1 MKSASRSIA
10 LLLTLIVL
18 AVSLTGCQRPI
29 RDNYPNTFEDAAKL
43 EQEKRAREAHE
54 EYQSIRNVNDGKNEE
69 KAAEALWRDADFTA
83 NRFAGEI
90 PPNPSEEVVAMQT
103 EGLGYA
109 QQDLKLLMERYP
121 NTSFG
126 KKAKAQRDLVEA
138 QLDALNSKQYNYKI
152 VDGFVS
158 LTGRIPAF
166 SYWFALALIAII
178 VKGITFPLTLKT
190 YKSQR
195 EMQKLQPILKEVQKK
210 YGDEPQVMQQKTMEV
225 YKEHGVSP
233 FASCLPM
240 LIQIPFMIWVYS
252 TIRLYEYHFKLGKF
266 LWVGSALS
274 FSNPP
279 PKILGTEIFGTDLAK
294 FDIPLLVLY
303 AASNYFTMRLTPAP
317 DPTQAQQQKS
327 MAVMTTGI
335 MFIMFMQY
343 KWSAAFIFYWL
354 ILNLISTAQQY
365 FFVYRPNQALSTGA
379 VVPTSPS
386 GSSASPK
393 ETPNR
398 EKPGTNNSSN
408 RPNTAPKLPPSSG
421 PRPKKRRPRP

>member
-1 MKSASRSIA
+1 LKSASRSIA

-18 AVSLTGCQRPI
+18 VGGLTGCGKGHI
-29 RDNYPNTFEDAAKL
+29 RDNYPNTFEDAMKL
-43 EQEKRAREAHE
+43 EKERPREANE
-54 EYQSIRNVNDGKNEE
+54 EYLSMQHAFDSKDKE

-90 PPNPSEEVVAMQT
+90 PLHPSQEVVDMQT
-103 EGLGYA
+103 EGLEDA
-109 QQDLKLLMERYP
+109 RQALKLLMEQYP
-121 NTSFG
+121 ESSYG
-126 KKAKAQRDLVEA
+126 KKAPIERAKVEKR
-138 QLDALNSKQYNYKI
+138 LDDLNSVKWPYKV
-152 VDGFVS
+152 VDSFVA
-158 LTGRIPAF
+158 LTGSKPNF
-166 SYWFALALIAII
+166 SYWFALALIAFV

-195 EMQKLQPILKEVQKK
+195 EMQKLQPILKEVQAK
-210 YGDEPQVMQQKTMEV
+210 YKDEPQLMQQETMKV

-240 LIQIPFMIWVYS
+240 FIQLPFMIWVYN
-252 TIRLYEYHFKLGKF
+252 TIRLYEFHFANGKF
-266 LWVGSALS
+266 LWVGSSLADKYPTVIGSDLS
-274 FSNPP
+274 
-279 PKILGTEIFGTDLAK
+279 K

-335 MFIMFMQY
+335 MFFMFMQG

-354 ILNLISTAQQY
+354 ILNLISTVQQY
-365 FFVYRPNQALSTGA
+365 YFVYKPNKERLASEPP
-379 VVPTSPS
+379 VPPRASGPS
-386 GSSASPK
+386 SK
-393 ETPNR
+393 ET
-398 EKPGTNNSSN
+398 SN
-408 RPNTAPKLPPSSG
+408 RDRASTNSTLNRAVTAPKASNSAG